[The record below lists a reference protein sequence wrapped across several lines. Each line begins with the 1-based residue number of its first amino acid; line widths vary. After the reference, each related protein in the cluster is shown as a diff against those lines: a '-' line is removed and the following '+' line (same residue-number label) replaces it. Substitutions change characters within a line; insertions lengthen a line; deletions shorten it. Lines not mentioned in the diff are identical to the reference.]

1 MGIEVKV
8 KVIRHRKG
16 SADEWGECGGYG
28 VGGGTGK
35 GGTQI
40 FAGHRSRWGK
50 FSKVGDLLPCKS
62 GSLLYLSF
70 GRTVS
75 VSSFTVQ
82 YVNFVHLLLGLL
94 WHFSHTIIPCAM
106 AGVTREGVGDRQAVR
121 IISLNTTG
129 LNALVK
135 CTKIMTNVINVNTDI
150 MLLQE
155 THLITI
161 WSSKFNRPW
170 IG

>member
-1 MGIEVKV
+1 
-8 KVIRHRKG
+8 
-16 SADEWGECGGYG
+16 
-28 VGGGTGK
+28 
-35 GGTQI
+35 
-40 FAGHRSRWGK
+40 
-50 FSKVGDLLPCKS
+50 
-62 GSLLYLSF
+62 
-70 GRTVS
+70 
-75 VSSFTVQ
+75 
-82 YVNFVHLLLGLL
+82 
-94 WHFSHTIIPCAM
+94 M

-161 WSSKFNRPW
+161 
-170 IG
+170 